1 MAASATHSS
10 YEYVYYWN
18 VKPVKKNNWE
28 YKNNLFPIILLQ
40 LKQKNS
46 YFFLQIKSYISLP
59 WTQKLTNHETLKV
72 LLARK
77 VDFLKKKKR
86 KKETKSLIRS
96 SSKYDSLGF
105 ILGLRVRLKNKLLP
119 LNFNSEE
126 TFYLLSVEELLIRS
140 NLLALHNREWMNFEF

>member
-1 MAASATHSS
+1 MNSKTHKSWNIKGATC
-10 YEYVYYWN
+10 
-18 VKPVKKNNWE
+18 KKSR
-28 YKNNLFPIILLQ
+28 FS
-40 LKQKNS
+40 QK
-46 YFFLQIKSYISLP
+46 K
-59 WTQKLTNHETLKV
+59 
-72 LLARK
+72 
-77 VDFLKKKKR
+77 

>member
-10 YEYVYYWN
+10 YEYEYYWK

-77 VDFLKKKKR
+77 VDFLNKKKR